1 MARKRGLSGARGTGR
16 EGTSGRV
23 AGRNAAGRAR
33 SGSARSGA
41 GSRAARSHEGDT
53 TVMKIDSRF
62 SPRGPM
68 GQTYLAAGVR
78 TAMRLWREQPGE
90 PKEPVARD
98 YETVGFVLRGRAELI
113 SEGQTVLLRTG
124 DSWVVPRGARH
135 TYRIIEPLVAVE
147 ATSPPAPVHGRD
159 EPPDATQTG
168 GTGSSRRRRDA
179 QAPSGTR

>member
-1 MARKRGLSGARGTGR
+1 MARKRGRSGADGARGTR
-16 EGTSGRV
+16 EGGRT
-23 AGRNAAGRAR
+23 AGRDATGRAR
-33 SGSARSGA
+33 GPGGKRAAGGGGRSARP
-41 GSRAARSHEGDT
+41 RDGDT

-68 GQTYLAAGVR
+68 GQTYLAAGIR

-90 PKEPVARD
+90 AKEPVARD

-124 DSWVVPRGARH
+124 DSWVVPRGAKH
-135 TYRIIEPLVAVE
+135 TYRILEPLVAVE

-159 EPPDATQTG
+159 EPPDGGHGPKRGANQASAT
-168 GTGSSRRRRDA
+168 R
-179 QAPSGTR
+179 